1 MKKLFGLLLFAT
13 CVSAQS
19 LPQPLWVIHVYD
31 ITSPNQVQDMRSN
44 TRQCNMFTFSVTS
57 GTGNWGV
64 QLEYSDTSSSGP
76 WTIFA
81 AGAPAVSYSNP
92 SAVGYGYGYHPW
104 VRLDTTAGTTAVN
117 LSCEKDFYFPSGTGI
132 TQLTGDASAGPG
144 TGDQNITLSTVNSNP
159 GTFGDSS
166 HSLVA
171 TVNAKGLVTNVTT
184 VPISGGAKSYS
195 QSFTNATTV
204 NIAHDLDSL
213 YIYPQVFDTS
223 GATIGY
229 QSFTRTDA
237 NNAVLTFATAQS
249 GTITIL
255 SAASGVYSQSF
266 TNATTVS
273 VAHNLGTLSPLAT
286 VFDSS
291 NNVIG
296 YSSLTPT
303 DSDNETLVFS
313 VPQSGSIVLIRP

>member
-1 MKKLFGLLLFAT
+1 MTRFLWILLLFPAL
-13 CVSAQS
+13 SPAQV
-19 LPQPLWVIHVYD
+19 PQPLWVTNVYD
-31 ITSPNQVQDMRSN
+31 ITSANQVQDMRSN
-44 TRQCNMFTFSVTS
+44 TRQCNMFTYRVVS
-57 GTGNWGV
+57 GTGNWAA
-64 QLEYSDTSSSGP
+64 QLEYSDSASGP
-76 WTIFA
+76 WTAFSGSSG
-81 AGAPAVSYSNP
+81 AGITYSSP
-92 SAVGYGYGYHPW
+92 DAIGYAYGYHPFIR
-104 VRLDTTAGTTAVN
+104 VNTTAGTTAVD

-249 GTITIL
+249 GTVTIL